1 MAPSG
6 GRGGTRLKVEVI
18 CIFVFLLAH
27 QLTQVRSGSLGL
39 SLLID
44 QRNEWWARATPDL
57 NNMSHKMRSAETRP
71 DVFKIDP
78 PWKSESCWWNE
89 VKLGRGLDS
98 AVSASELVRQA
109 RVRQEPTR
117 STFFSQLEHVAT
129 AKRNKPDSLQSQNQ
143 ILTLICPEQ
152 SQGGKG
158 E

>member
-27 QLTQVRSGSLGL
+27 QPTQVRSGSLGL

-71 DVFKIDP
+71 DVFKIDSP
-78 PWKSESCWWNE
+78 SKSESCWWNE

-109 RVRQEPTR
+109 RVHQEPTR
-117 STFFSQLEHVAT
+117 TTFF
-129 AKRNKPDSLQSQNQ
+129 QS
-143 ILTLICPEQ
+143 T
-152 SQGGKG
+152 
-158 E
+158 